1 MIISYILNLP
11 HNRYMYID
19 ALYLHLDTENQTY
32 LSQQTNNKKKD
43 INLIQQ
49 VRNFMK
55 LRTKRRSPYKE
66 HSYLLNF
73 IYLYASIF
81 IAKMES

>member
-1 MIISYILNLP
+1 MIISYILNLLD
-11 HNRYMYID
+11 NKYMYIH
-19 ALYLHLDTENQTY
+19 ALYMHLDTKNQTY

-55 LRTKRRSPYKE
+55 LRIRRRSPCKE
-66 HSYLLNF
+66 HRYLLNF
-73 IYLYASIF
+73 IYLYALVF
-81 IAKMES
+81 ISKMES

>member
-11 HNRYMYID
+11 HNRYMYIH
-19 ALYLHLDTENQTY
+19 ALYMHLDTENQTY
-32 LSQQTNNKKKD
+32 LSQQTSNKKKD

-55 LRTKRRSPYKE
+55 LRTDGVHTR
-66 HSYLLNF
+66 H
-73 IYLYASIF
+73 IVIC
-81 IAKMES
+81 

>member
-1 MIISYILNLP
+1 
-11 HNRYMYID
+11 MYIH
-19 ALYLHLDTENQTY
+19 ALYMHLDNENQTY

-55 LRTKRRSPYKE
+55 LRTEGVHTR
-66 HSYLLNF
+66 H
-73 IYLYASIF
+73 IVIC
-81 IAKMES
+81 